1 MSFCIMSQTYSSLTV
16 MWFTFSVRGQ
26 LAFSPLGS
34 TETETQSWS
43 QLQRQRR
50 TWSGH
55 SWVRSHLSPCIV
67 LAGRNTVCVLYGYPC
82 EYHCFPCYLNVTRGS
97 DSGYGTSSF
106 PSWWRAHSTFT
117 HFCTPATMCI
127 SCAHCGLEKKCKA
140 WRHIMCVRVCFFFFW
155 LDHVSSI
162 CACHCLSL
170 SREYVFPPELRQWF
184 PLAML
189 LSIDI
194 ALLIM
199 I

>member
-26 LAFSPLGS
+26 LAFSPRGS
-34 TETETQSWS
+34 KETETQSWS

-55 SWVRSHLSPCIV
+55 SWVRSHLSPRIV
-67 LAGRNTVCVLYGYPC
+67 PAGRNTVCVLYGYPC
-82 EYHCFPCYLNVTRGS
+82 KYHCFPSYLNVTRES
-97 DSGYGTSSF
+97 DSGYGTSSS
-106 PSWWRAHSTFT
+106 PHDDALAP

-127 SCAHCGLEKKCKA
+127 SWALEKKCKA
-140 WRHIMCVRVCFFFFW
+140 WRHILCVCSFSFGLIMFHQYVRAT
-155 LDHVSSI
+155 VSVS
-162 CACHCLSL
+162 
-170 SREYVFPPELRQWF
+170 EYVFPPEPGAWF
-184 PLAML
+184 PFAML